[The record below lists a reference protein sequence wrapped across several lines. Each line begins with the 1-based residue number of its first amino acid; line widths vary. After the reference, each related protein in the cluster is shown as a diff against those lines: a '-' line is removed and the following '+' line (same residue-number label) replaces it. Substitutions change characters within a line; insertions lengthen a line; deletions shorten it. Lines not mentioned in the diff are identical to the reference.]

1 MTFKQRFMKQYKNFK
16 STPKEFSLKKI
27 KDQSPISFS
36 ADKIMKDRAGSSC
49 DDFVLCDCNLS
60 TTGIYVIERKKK
72 NVNIKYITEQ
82 LQSGADFM
90 GEQLCES
97 DRFDFLPVLVA
108 KGMPSSQR
116 VSVRNN
122 KGICLQGK
130 IRHIKHVKV
139 NGSLEK
145 IVP

>member
-1 MTFKQRFMKQYKNFK
+1 MTFKQRFRKQYKSFK
-16 STPKEFSLKKI
+16 STPKQFSLNKI
-27 KDQSPISFS
+27 KDQSPIIFS

-49 DDFVLCDCNLS
+49 DDFVLCDCSPS
-60 TTGIYVIERKKK
+60 TTGIYVIERKSGKAEIK
-72 NVNIKYITEQ
+72 NITEQ

-108 KGMPSSQR
+108 KGMPSSRR
-116 VSVRNN
+116 VSLHNN
-122 KGICLQGK
+122 KSICLQGK
-130 IRHIKHVKV
+130 IRRIKHVKV

-145 IVP
+145 IVL